1 MIEDIGAKIRNVR
14 RNRGISLNTYAE
26 KLGIS
31 PAYLSNLETGKTDTI
46 QLSLLAKLQA
56 DLKLLPIGENLDI
69 SQITDVK
76 LSDVIRQLIILH
88 KEEPFKAALLTQLI
102 EDAFKLM
109 SLQIFSS
116 HQDNEI
122 NKDHISL

>member
-26 KLGIS
+26 KLGVS

-46 QLSLLAKLQA
+46 QLSLLAKLQTE
-56 DLKLLPIGENLDI
+56 LKLLPIGENLDI
-69 SQITDVK
+69 SQISDVK
-76 LSDVIRQLIILH
+76 LNDVMRQLIILH
-88 KEEPFKAALLTQLI
+88 KEEPIKAALLTQLI

-109 SLQIFSS
+109 SFQIFSN

-122 NKDHISL
+122 NKDQISL